1 MIIVAQLEIAIRSE
15 RIHVHGLAQLTG
27 FEHFGCRGNMV
38 VVGKLRH
45 AHKRI
50 VNILI
55 CQGAR
60 LEMRLPLVS
69 IYPVRLDCVGVD
81 A

>member
-1 MIIVAQLEIAIRSE
+1 MIIVAQLKIAIRTQ
-15 RIHVHGLAQLTG
+15 RIYVHGLAHLAG
-27 FEHFGCRGNMV
+27 FEHFGRRGNMMV
-38 VVGKLRH
+38 VSELRH

>member
-55 CQGAR
+55 CQGAC
-60 LEMRLPLVS
+60 LEMRLCLIRVN
-69 IYPVRLDCVGVD
+69 PVRLDCVGVD